1 LIGLKRRDKR
11 HTIKKVEHLIK
22 TGVKT
27 LKPIGILFYNFV
39 ILFNYGIIGIDNMQ
53 LVKFVELKK

>member
-1 LIGLKRRDKR
+1 
-11 HTIKKVEHLIK
+11 LIK

-27 LKPIGILFYNFV
+27 LKLIGILFYNFV